1 MTGIH
6 PQLAKDCLV
15 LGRFN
20 LCSVLLMRD
29 ANYPWFIL
37 VPERDNIT
45 EIFHLPEADRQRLM
59 QESSLFAQLLHREFA
74 ADKLNIAALG
84 NVVPQLH
91 IHHVVRYQTDP
102 AWPAP
107 VWGKIPAAAY
117 SDNALSEIVDKTCDA
132 LATVPELGFE
142 KAVRTF

>member
-1 MTGIH
+1 MTGLH
-6 PQLAKDCLV
+6 PQLARDCLV
-15 LGRFN
+15 LGRFE

-37 VPERDNIT
+37 VPERGNVT
-45 EIFHLPEADRQRLM
+45 EIFQLPEADRQQLI
-59 QESSLFAQLLHREFA
+59 QESSLFGQVLYREFA

-102 AWPAP
+102 AWPDPIWGRIP
-107 VWGKIPAAAY
+107 VADY
-117 SDNALSEIVDKTCDA
+117 SDNALSEIVTKTCDA
-132 LATVPELGFE
+132 LATVPELGF
-142 KAVRTF
+142 KKIVKTL